1 MNKVVELNN
10 FDITN
15 NTIIID
21 SINRDC
27 IVYPNPFNFRIN
39 LNPNNNEN
47 FYITKNFKNV
57 KTFNIKKIILPSL
70 FYVNTKIIVVPFE
83 DENLII
89 NYNNQFDNI
98 NYIENIIIDNY
109 IIINAYK
116 IVYDKIE
123 FSITVNSN
131 TQNLIFIYNNY
142 DKNKSYMLQ
151 NNNYISNEIFNYLK
165 SKSYNI
171 GSSKIFGNIT
181 LTITNIINNYNSVYM
196 YNFCKKLPNNN
207 NILTK
212 IYYYEHNVLDNIYIR
227 KELSLNQLK
236 LDYEK
241 YLLIHIDEIYNNEYY
256 SSYQNNITSYSILRV
271 EGDEVSDKQ
280 FRTWNLESNKNFKNN
295 DLGNIT
301 SLTFKILDSNGNL
314 LLNSL
319 NNSHIDLYIDIN
331 KKYDNKYENF
341 NYASQY
347 VNFRH
352 PLYYY
357 FQITLILEIGNYEIE
372 LNKQMFNSNVPYK
385 KY

>member
-70 FYVNTKIIVVPFE
+70 FYVNTKFIVVPFE

>member
-70 FYVNTKIIVVPFE
+70 FYVNTKFIVVPFE

-301 SLTFKILDSNGNL
+301 SLTFKILDSNGKL

>member
-27 IVYPNPFNFRIN
+27 NIYPNPFNFRIN
-39 LNPNNNEN
+39 LNPNNSEN

-70 FYVNTKIIVVPFE
+70 FYVNTKIITEPFI
-83 DENLII
+83 DEGIII
-89 NYNNQFDNI
+89 NSNLFNNIVF
-98 NYIENIIIDNY
+98 IENMIIDNY
-109 IIINAYK
+109 VIINARK
-116 IVYDKIE
+116 IIIDKIE
-123 FSITVNSN
+123 FTLTVGNISY
-131 TQNLIFIYNNY
+131 NLIFIYNNF

-171 GSSKIFGNIT
+171 TSSKTFGNIT
-181 LTITNIINNYNSVYM
+181 LTIDNITNSYNIIYM

-212 IYYYEHNVLDNIYIR
+212 IYYYESNQNDNIIIR
-227 KELSLNQLK
+227 KEFSLNQLK

-256 SSYQNNITSYSILRV
+256 SSYQNNISSYSLLRV

-319 NNSHIDLYIDIN
+319 NNSHIDLYIDTNI
-331 KKYDNKYENF
+331 KYDNKYEIF

>member
-1 MNKVVELNN
+1 MAQN
-10 FDITN
+10 
-15 NTIIID
+15 
-21 SINRDC
+21 IN
-27 IVYPNPFNFRIN
+27 V
-39 LNPNNNEN
+39 
-47 FYITKNFKNV
+47 T
-57 KTFNIKKIILPSL
+57 SL

-212 IYYYEHNVLDNIYIR
+212 IYYYESNQNDNIIIR
-227 KELSLNQLK
+227 KEFSLNQLK

-341 NYASQY
+341 NYAS
-347 VNFRH
+347 
-352 PLYYY
+352 
-357 FQITLILEIGNYEIE
+357 
-372 LNKQMFNSNVPYK
+372 
-385 KY
+385 